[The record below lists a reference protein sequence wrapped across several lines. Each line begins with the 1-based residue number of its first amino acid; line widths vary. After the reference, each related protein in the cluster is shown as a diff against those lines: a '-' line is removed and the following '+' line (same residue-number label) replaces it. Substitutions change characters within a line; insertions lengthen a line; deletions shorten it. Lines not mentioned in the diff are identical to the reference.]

1 MPHRIHLLP
10 LICASVA
17 LAAPVAAADPGS
29 DVPHAATF
37 PLTCADRTATVTAQI
52 TGAALVFHDVA
63 SQENFRV
70 TRLVGGFLIFDAPG
84 FDHNAVAT
92 EICTFEGQLPPAG
105 RTLTAT
111 GFWTGMDA
119 H

>member
-1 MPHRIHLLP
+1 MRHRSQLLP
-10 LICASVA
+10 LVCATLA
-17 LAAPVAAADPGS
+17 IAAPAATADPGT

-37 PLTCADRTATVTAQI
+37 PLTCPDRTVMVTAKI
-52 TGAALVFHDVA
+52 AGSALVFHDIDSTA
-63 SQENFRV
+63 NFRV

-84 FDHNAVAT
+84 FDNNAVAT
-92 EICTFEGQLPPAG
+92 ETCTFEGQLPPAG

-111 GFWTGMDA
+111 GFWTGPDT